1 MAYAKV
7 TRADYEDYGEEFVD
21 FAKRAAQDATAGEI
35 GQLRQQVAGLQ
46 SALASTTRRNVLS
59 EMRRRVP
66 RFDEINNDPEFIRAL
81 QAIEPLSGM
90 KYQALLTEAWHNGDV
105 DRAARFFTDW
115 EADNNRSQANRN
127 LPVQRGQDGYLYR
140 SSTPAQGKTISKA
153 FIDRFY
159 LDSAH
164 GKYKNREQ
172 ERAQIERDI
181 IEAGRTGR
189 IV

>member
-1 MAYAKV
+1 MSYRKTTAQ
-7 TRADYEDYGEEFVD
+7 DYEDWGDDGVSSMT
-21 FAKRAAQDATAGEI
+21 RIAQDANAGEI

-66 RFDEINNDPEFIRAL
+66 RFDEINNDNEFIRAL

-115 EADNNRSQANRN
+115 EADQKRQPYRGETH
-127 LPVQRGQDGYLYR
+127 RGQIDGLRY
-140 SSTPAQGKTISKA
+140 PGPGPQ
-153 FIDRFY
+153 
-159 LDSAH
+159 
-164 GKYKNREQ
+164 
-172 ERAQIERDI
+172 
-181 IEAGRTGR
+181 GR
-189 IV
+189 IITRAEIQKHHDDIVRGRYEGRDNARKAMDQAICDASREGRIQ